1 MTIATRIPD
10 SIFYLL
16 KNLNTLHY
24 LHYLNSFDD
33 LYYLY
38 RSLGNTTCLK
48 LAMIHSSYLAVAFG
62 SLVATA
68 ALIPTKAS
76 QVCFTCSVCS
86 RANLIRIFQQPAI
99 AAADV
104 IIPTADLSQVKMVR
118 RFSKDDEVKALE
130 DLALNTFMV
139 TSKEPLEA
147 QEIYSEFALFQK
159 LGECIAKKGADPAP
173 IEGQSL
179 IGNTP
184 LEEVRYSQCNVA
196 LSDCAKDAMVE
207 GDKNLIGWPAFDD
220 EEKPVLRTHS
230 LNLCVGTC
238 RRIAALDNRIVFEK
252 AGMTKE
258 QFHALGT
265 IAYCNVKLVKCL
277 ETCSTDY
284 TQIMFDWD
292 ARNP

>member
-1 MTIATRIPD
+1 
-10 SIFYLL
+10 
-16 KNLNTLHY
+16 
-24 LHYLNSFDD
+24 
-33 LYYLY
+33 
-38 RSLGNTTCLK
+38 
-48 LAMIHSSYLAVAFG
+48 MIHSRYLAVAFG

-76 QVCFTCSVCS
+76 Q
-86 RANLIRIFQQPAI
+86 QPAI

-104 IIPTADLSQVKMVR
+104 IIPTADLSPAKTVR
-118 RFSKDDEVKALE
+118 RYSKDDEETALE

-159 LGECIAKKGADPAP
+159 LAECITRKGADPTP

-179 IGNTP
+179 IGNTT

-196 LSDCAKDAMVE
+196 LSECAKIAMVE

-220 EEKPVLRTHS
+220 EERPVLRTHS

-238 RRIAALDNRIVFEK
+238 RRIAALDNRLVSEK
-252 AGMTKE
+252 SGMTKE
-258 QFHALGT
+258 QFRALAT
-265 IAYCNVKLVKCL
+265 IANCNVKLVKCL
-277 ETCSTDY
+277 ETCSTKY
-284 TQIMFDWD
+284 MEVMFDWD